1 MSEEFFTLS
10 HICKTFERR
19 EGDLQVLKDISINVR
34 KKEFISILGASG
46 CGKSTL
52 LKVMGG
58 IEKPTGGMLTLDGVS
73 YGQGVP
79 AQALK
84 KFGYVFQTNNLL
96 EWRTVY
102 KNVRLP
108 LEIFRLKGPEWTER
122 IAKMLETVGL
132 EDYKD
137 CYPSELSGGM
147 RQRVEIAKA
156 MVHDPDILLL
166 DQPFGALDAITR
178 KMLGYVLL
186 NIWESTQKTVVMI
199 TNNVN
204 EALLLS
210 SRILILSPQPAVV
223 SNEFVDDIP
232 YGERT
237 ESITSNKRF
246 NELRAQINKIIA
258 GAGRT
263 GGIGYDQ
270 KEKICS

>member
-1 MSEEFFTLS
+1 MREDFFTLTHVS
-10 HICKTFERR
+10 KTFERR
-19 EGDLQVLKDISINVR
+19 EGDLQVLKDIDIRVK

-52 LKVMGG
+52 LKIMGG
-58 IEKPTGGMLTLDGVS
+58 IEKPTGGVVTLEGTS
-73 YGQGVP
+73 YERGVP
-79 AQALK
+79 PQVLK

-108 LEIFRLKGPEWTER
+108 LEIFRLKGPEWNER
-122 IAKMLETVGL
+122 ILQMLETVGL
-132 EDYKD
+132 SDYKD

-186 NIWESTQKTVVMI
+186 KIWESTQKTVVMI

-210 SRILILSPQPAVV
+210 SRILILSPLPACVC
-223 SNEFVDDIP
+223 SEFINDIP

-237 ESITSNKRF
+237 ENISSNKRY

-258 GAGRT
+258 GTGET
-263 GGIGYDQ
+263 GGFGHDR